1 MNKMSYISINL
12 EAFLFLLFLIIQVH
26 KLHYKGAKIF
36 NVIVK
41 DLLAKGMK
49 NASNVSDIYIHMT

>member
-1 MNKMSYISINL
+1 
-12 EAFLFLLFLIIQVH
+12 LIIQVH

-36 NVIVK
+36 NVVVK

-49 NASNVSDIYIHMT
+49 NASNVSDIDTHDVALFKTLNTVIQKK